1 MRILVVEDEPGL
13 LRALGQALRNEG
25 YAVDLA
31 LDGMEGL
38 KKARISDY
46 DAIVLDV
53 MMPNVDGFE
62 VLERLRER
70 RDTTP
75 VMMLTARG
83 ATHERVRGLDSG
95 ADDYLCKPFELPEL
109 LARLRVL
116 IRRSAGNTTNCL
128 QFGEVTVDL
137 TSRTVLKGD
146 EMIPLTAKEQMLVE
160 YLALN
165 HGRWLT
171 RDQLYMHL
179 FDETLDTAS
188 NLLDVHVSNVRKK
201 LGADFISTRRG
212 IGYSIAS

>member
-1 MRILVVEDEPGL
+1 MRILVIEDEPDL

-53 MMPNVDGFE
+53 MMPKMNGFE

-70 RDTTP
+70 KDTTP

-83 ATHERVRGLDSG
+83 STQERVRGLDSG

-128 QFGEVTVDL
+128 QFGKVTVDL
-137 TSRTVLKGD
+137 TARTVSKSD
-146 EMIPLTAKEQMLVE
+146 EIIPLTAKEQMLVE
-160 YLALN
+160 YLAQN

-171 RDQLYMHL
+171 REQLYMHL

-201 LGADFISTRRG
+201 LGAGFILTRRG